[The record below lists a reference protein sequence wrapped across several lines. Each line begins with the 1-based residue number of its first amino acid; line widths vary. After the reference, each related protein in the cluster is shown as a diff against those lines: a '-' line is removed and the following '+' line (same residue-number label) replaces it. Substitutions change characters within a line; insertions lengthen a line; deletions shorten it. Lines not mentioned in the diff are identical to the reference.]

1 MQEWIA
7 LPYIVWDVASVLI
20 RVQDLVKAADPPPA
34 TLLRAGC
41 PRVEEDFVFK
51 PNYNQQRAERRRS
64 QQAKQEKKQ
73 RERQEAVAAR
83 RAARAET
90 MSTDETKTSDGK

>member
-1 MQEWIA
+1 
-7 LPYIVWDVASVLI
+7 LP
-20 RVQDLVKAADPPPA
+20 
-34 TLLRAGC
+34 RA
-41 PRVEEDFVFK
+41 EEDFVFK
-51 PNYNQQRAERRRS
+51 PNYSQQRAERRRS

-90 MSTDETKTSDGK
+90 MPTDETKNPDGK